1 MLKESKNKIIAVF
14 QQNIDALK
22 KEIKGI
28 DEKYKKLA
36 DEEKAELKEMLEYY
50 KTQRDLLND
59 KKNFVIV
66 PTEEPVA
73 EQPQPAEEDEVVTD
87 NIFPENNEEET
98 SETAEEVPVEEF
110 TEASQNSEVS
120 EDVVE
125 EAAEESTV
133 DTDAGWPEFP
143 EEWNS

>member
-50 KTQRDLLND
+50 KAQRDLLND
-59 KKNFVIV
+59 KKNFVV
-66 PTEEPVA
+66 APAEEPVE
-73 EQPQPAEEDEVVTD
+73 EQPQPVEEEEVVTD

-98 SETAEEVPVEEF
+98 SETVEEVPAEEF
-110 TEASQNSEVS
+110 TEVSQDGEVS
-120 EDVVE
+120 EEAVE
-125 EAAEESTV
+125 ETAEEGTV